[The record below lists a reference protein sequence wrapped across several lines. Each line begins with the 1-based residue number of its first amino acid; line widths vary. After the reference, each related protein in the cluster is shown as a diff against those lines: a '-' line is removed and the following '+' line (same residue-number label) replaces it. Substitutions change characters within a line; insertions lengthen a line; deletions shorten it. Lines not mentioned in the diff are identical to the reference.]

1 MIKKFFDIIVP
12 QLKSKGVSDRDI
24 VKIKEQVQNEFDQ
37 ILPPQI
43 AIIGFTGVGKSS
55 TINAL
60 FNAGQEVSDVRA
72 CTQEEKAIY
81 GDVTEYTGSKGLIRI
96 YDMPGL
102 GEDIDADEKHLQT
115 YSRVIPNVD
124 VIVWAFQAGDR
135 QMSPMQTALLSLKKQ
150 HGEGLLERL
159 VFVINKADLTA
170 PGETAWNTDF
180 NMPSSEQKKNM
191 DDAENY
197 IKEKIKRVLPEW
209 DGEIITYSAKKRYHL
224 DLLMTKIIQTVPEKR
239 RWVYGQSAD
248 VADFTELIDPRYMDY
263 IQSLIK
269 NKR

>member
-1 MIKKFFDIIVP
+1 MIKKLFDIIIP
-12 QLKSKGVSDRDI
+12 QLKSKGISDGDI
-24 VKIKEQVQNEFDQ
+24 AKIKEQVQNEFAHVQ
-37 ILPPQI
+37 PPQI
-43 AIIGFTGVGKSS
+43 AIIGFAGVGKSS

-60 FNAGQEVSDVRA
+60 FNAGQAVSDVRA
-72 CTQEEKAIY
+72 CTQKETAIY
-81 GDVTEYTGSKGLIRI
+81 GDVSEYVGSKGVVRV

-115 YSRVIPNVD
+115 YAKVIPEVD
-124 VIVWAFQAGDR
+124 VVVWTLQAGDR
-135 QMSPMQTALLSLKKQ
+135 QMSSMQNALLKLKEQ
-150 HGEGLLERL
+150 YGNELIDRL

-197 IKEKIKRVLPEW
+197 IKEKIKRVLPKW

-224 DLLMTKIIQTVPEKR
+224 DQLMTKIIQTVPEKR
-239 RWVYGQSAD
+239 RWIYGQSAD
-248 VADFTELIDPRYMDY
+248 VADFTEFIDPRYADY
-263 IQSLIK
+263 INSLMEN
-269 NKR
+269 NK